1 MAVSYIEHVR
11 RRFPNVPPYQWDEST
26 DVPFA
31 ALQKPLNEARIA
43 LLSTG
48 GVYLKDQQAFKP
60 DKNDLTY
67 RKISKDTDPRDLLIS
82 HDSYDH
88 SGAKKDINSV
98 LPYQRLQEL
107 EDEGVIGELSQ
118 QSYTLMG
125 RIFKKTTLLDE
136 IIPAII
142 GELRDEKVDAAFL
155 VPV

>member
-11 RRFPNVPPYQWDEST
+11 RRFPNVPPYQWHESS
-26 DVPFA
+26 DVPFVP
-31 ALQKPLNEARIA
+31 LTKPLNQARVA

-67 RKISKDTDPRDLLIS
+67 RKISKKTDPRDMLIS

-88 SGAKKDINSV
+88 SGAEKDINSV
-98 LPYQRLQEL
+98 FPYQRLQEF
-107 EDEGVIGELSQ
+107 ENDGIIGELSTQ
-118 QSYTLMG
+118 TYTLMG

-136 IIPAII
+136 VIPSIMD
-142 GELRDEKVDAAFL
+142 ELCSEKVDAAFL